1 VVSGPASISG
11 NTVTITGAGT
21 ISLQASQAAT
31 TNYTAATATT
41 TFAVNPETP
50 TLAFALIPSK
60 TYGDAAFSVFASSAS
75 SGMITY
81 SVVSG
86 PASIS
91 GNTATITS
99 AGTVSLQASQAA
111 TTDYTAATVTTS
123 FTVSQ
128 ETLTLTFASIPA
140 KSYGDAAFSVS
151 ASSASSGTITYSVVS
166 GPASISGS
174 TVTITGAG
182 TVVLQAS
189 QAATSNYTAA
199 TATTSF
205 TVSQET
211 PTLTFAS
218 IPAKSYGD
226 AAFLVSAS
234 SVSTGA
240 ITYSVVS
247 GPATVSGSA
256 VTITGAGTVVL
267 QAAQAAT
274 INYTVATATTSFTVY
289 EGTPS
294 IITQPSSEK
303 ICKGSNASFSVV
315 ANNASDYT
323 WYTQTGTYT
332 GSGSTL
338 TIQNITATNNGGY
351 YCVASNSSG
360 ASATS
365 AIAYLTVMGATA
377 PSIESQPESVSVYVT
392 QAATFSVLV
401 NATDTV
407 SYQWYRNGAA
417 IGGATSSSYTTGALT
432 ASDNGSTYYVV
443 VTDTTCGG
451 TPLISTVATL
461 TVSSTDTAV
470 PPTIIVQP
478 QGQTASV
485 GNTAEYTVVASGS
498 GTLSYQWYRVPYSST
513 QATTAGTVISGA
525 TGTMYTTSSVAQS
538 NDGDV
543 YFVRV
548 TNAYGSAVSDRALL
562 TVGSGISL
570 QISGQPQSQTISAN
584 TEADFNVTATCT
596 GCTPAYQWYWY
607 APGKSIAT
615 KLTDGTVT
623 SSSSTLSGAVVA
635 GATTAS
641 LSIQNTPT
649 TSSGGVFYV
658 VVTSTSNGSTQISG
672 THAITSNQAA
682 LFIDDSGTVGN
693 GPGGGG
699 LCNSSS
705 IGTKWVLNG
714 TNPGYTSSNIPYQN
728 LSACTVLMSKVGS
741 SGEGGYS
748 AIFWP
753 TLIPTTNFTVKLT
766 VAMSSGSLPA
776 DGFTMILANPTQ
788 GATTSSLGDGGYGLG
803 AAGIP
808 GLVLG
813 FDTFY
818 DSGAA
823 NTSNGT
829 ADPIAVPYM
838 AIGQG
843 ASTLWENPWTNVNGY
858 LNTQNSSDY
867 TPYAFA
873 NATHDYVIR
882 NNNGVF
888 TVTMDGYELF
898 SGMVSMPPTAYLG
911 FTASTG
917 AFTESVT
924 LSKMSVVVGTN

>member
-1 VVSGPASISG
+1 MVSGPATVSG

-21 ISLQASQAAT
+21 VSLQASQAAT

-41 TFAVNPETP
+41 SFAVSQQTP
-50 TLAFALIPSK
+50 TL
-60 TYGDAAFSVFASSAS
+60 V
-75 SGMITY
+75 
-81 SVVSG
+81 
-86 PASIS
+86 
-91 GNTATITS
+91 
-99 AGTVSLQASQAA
+99 
-111 TTDYTAATVTTS
+111 
-123 FTVSQ
+123 
-128 ETLTLTFASIPA
+128 FASIPA
-140 KSYGDAAFSVS
+140 KTYGDAAFSVS

-166 GPASISGS
+166 GPATISGS

-182 TVVLQAS
+182 TSTLQAS
-189 QAATSNYTAA
+189 QAVTTNYTVA
-199 TATTSF
+199 TATASF
-205 TVSQET
+205 TVNPKT

-247 GPATVSGSA
+247 GPATVSESA

-274 INYTVATATTSFTVY
+274 INYTAATATTSFTVY

-315 ANNASDYT
+315 ANNASDYA

-351 YCVASNSSG
+351 YCVASNSSDS
-360 ASATS
+360 SATS

-377 PSIESQPESVSVYVT
+377 PSIESQPESVSVYLT

-407 SYQWYRNGAA
+407 SYRWYKNGAA
-417 IGGATSSSYTTGALT
+417 IGGATSSSYTTGTLT

-451 TPLISTVATL
+451 MPLISTAATL

-543 YFVRV
+543 YFVRA
-548 TNAYGSAVSDRALL
+548 TNAYGSAVSGRALL

-584 TEADFNVTATCT
+584 TEADFNVTATGT

-649 TSSGGVFYV
+649 TAS
-658 VVTSTSNGSTQISG
+658 
-672 THAITSNQAA
+672 
-682 LFIDDSGTVGN
+682 
-693 GPGGGG
+693 
-699 LCNSSS
+699 
-705 IGTKWVLNG
+705 
-714 TNPGYTSSNIPYQN
+714 
-728 LSACTVLMSKVGS
+728 
-741 SGEGGYS
+741 GGYS
-748 AIFWP
+748 VIFWP
-753 TLIPTTNFTVKLT
+753 KLIPTTNFTVKLT
-766 VAMSSGSLPA
+766 VALSSGSIAA
-776 DGFTMILANPTQ
+776 DGFTMILADPTQ
-788 GATTSSLGDGGYGLG
+788 GATSSSLGDLGGGLG
-803 AAGIP
+803 AKGIP
-808 GLVLG
+808 GVVLG
-813 FDTFY
+813 FDTY
-818 DSGAA
+818 QNECSS
-823 NTSNGT
+823 TIT
-829 ADPIAVPYM
+829 ICDPITVPYM

-843 ASTLWENPWTNVNGY
+843 ATALWENPWINVNGY
-858 LNTQNSSDY
+858 LNTQSSSDY
-867 TPYAFA
+867 TVAAFA
-873 NATHDYVIR
+873 NSTHDYVIKS
-882 NNNGVF
+882 NNGTV

-898 SGMVSMPPTAYLG
+898 NGSVSMPPAAYLG

-917 AFTESVT
+917 SFNEEVT